1 MQKFYFFDRG
11 VLSGYLLD
19 RVAIHPAAGRKL
31 PEAPLLTE
39 EPEAKP
45 WELRYDNSYPTVIY
59 DPQDQLYKLFYSI
72 IVEDQECTDT
82 PVPERL
88 GKTYHPRSDRV
99 VALGYAQS
107 ADGIHWE
114 KPDLGLVEWH
124 GSTANNLLLIKAHG
138 AGVML
143 DEADPDPARRYKLI
157 ALDDDPG
164 RAPDANGRQAQMSVS
179 FSPDGI
185 HWEKLR
191 PWPQHNPWGDTAN
204 FPFRD
209 PADGKFRMTTRT
221 WHHGMR
227 VATLCESEDFIH
239 WSAEKPALHGLG
251 YHDQV
256 YSMPVFR
263 CGGLY
268 LGLASIYHEGDRSAP
283 DFDCVDLELT
293 YAKDPTEFYY
303 AAYGE
308 PLIPR
313 GAGSYHNGAFDCCC
327 IYAAPPVRRDG
338 KLYIYYMGGNGQHTN
353 FRETSL
359 GCIVF
364 DEDKLAYIAPAA
376 RDTEGTV
383 VSAPLAAEGDTLQL
397 LAELEPGGR
406 LRAALCARADGPALE
421 GYENGVLAPAA
432 GGWADLR
439 FAKPLSALAGRK
451 FYLRLALQNARLYAM
466 QGDIHIATGK
476 Y

>member
-11 VLSGYLLD
+11 VLAGFMLD
-19 RVAIHPAAGRKL
+19 GVAVHPAAGRKL
-31 PEAPLLTE
+31 PQNPLFTE
-39 EPEAKP
+39 EPDARP

-59 DPQDQLYKLFYSI
+59 DPKDGLYKLFYSI
-72 IVEDQECTDT
+72 IVEDQECAAT

-88 GKTYHPRSDRV
+88 GKTYRPRDDRV

-107 ADGIHWE
+107 ADGVHWE
-114 KPDLGLVEWH
+114 KPDLGLVDYH
-124 GSTANNLLLIKAHG
+124 GSKANNLLLIKAHG

-143 DEADPDPARRYKLI
+143 DEADPDPARRYKMV

-191 PWPQHNPWGDTAN
+191 PWPEHNPWGDTDN

-209 PADGKFRMTTRT
+209 PADGKYRVITRS

-227 VATLCESEDFIH
+227 VATLCESEDFLH
-239 WSAEKPALHGLG
+239 WSAEKPALHGVG

-256 YSMPVFR
+256 YSMPVFYYN
-263 CGGLY
+263 GLY
-268 LGLASIYHEGDRSAP
+268 LGLASVYHEGDRSAP

-293 YAKDPTEFYY
+293 YAKDPTEFFY

-327 IYAAPPVRRDG
+327 IYAAPPIRRDG

-353 FRETSL
+353 FRETSFA
-359 GCIVF
+359 CIVF
-364 DEDKLAYIAPAA
+364 DEDKLAYIAPA
-376 RDTEGTV
+376 RPE
-383 VSAPLAAEGDTLQL
+383 AEGRVATMPFYVDGGALQL
-397 LAELEPGGR
+397 LAEVDEGGW
-406 LRAALCARADGPALE
+406 LRAELCARAGGPALE
-421 GYENGVLAPAA
+421 GFADGRLEKAA
-432 GGWADLR
+432 DGWAALR
-439 FAKPLSALAGRK
+439 FEKPLSELAGQK
-451 FYLRLALQNARLYAM
+451 VCLRLTLNKARLYAM
-466 QGDIHIATGK
+466 QGDIRRASSK